1 MQTKYRNTNK
11 KTVDNELKEARRR
24 RNSAVYTK
32 AFHTRQKFGA
42 ASKVRTIYK
51 KFCPTEIPDID

>member
-1 MQTKYRNTNK
+1 MQTKYRNRNPK
-11 KTVDNELKEARRR
+11 LVDKEIQEGRKRR
-24 RNSAVYTK
+24 AETVYTK

-51 KFCPTEIPDID
+51 KQDD